1 MILNVVWGGGRGKKG
16 RNLSTE
22 DDMNIEK
29 GSNKGK
35 KRALGIKISWLV
47 VEVFGLIYCRP
58 LPGCIRLFFRDYKV
72 TA

>member
-47 VEVFGLIYCRP
+47 VEVFGLIYCTAGPSR
-58 LPGCIRLFFRDYKV
+58 GAQGYFFAIIK
-72 TA
+72 